1 VHLLAACLAAFAAQ
15 HAAHAQLTGT
25 FNGGTYNY
33 SDSSLW
39 TNGVIN
45 NTITGSYTG
54 ASIFQFATSST
65 TMSSTINT
73 NNLSPNANNLGLTFR
88 AASGFTPILTFNGGG
103 FSGNTRIDPTF
114 HSSLTLDLA
123 SGTVTFANP
132 AQASLNLDSKL
143 TGTAT
148 LHADVGGVVA
158 GRQLIISNT
167 ANTWTGKLLVS
178 DRVRIA
184 APNAIKYGVSLEMNS
199 LAELVVPSGTT
210 TFLNPQGGS
219 SGRIF
224 GGPAPAISILG
235 LASTV
240 NTTLSAQISD
250 SDALLRAQGSLGLRK
265 LESGTLTLANAQNA
279 YSAPT
284 VIQGGVLN
292 ISGLAD
298 GGVTGAFTGANGG
311 TTGTIASTAG
321 IQVGMNIF
329 KMNRSSL
336 NPASDS
342 YAGTVSAVTSST
354 TFTVTTP
361 WTGSGTA
368 TTGLISFYSPIG
380 ISSSSGGNLVFD
392 GGQLQYSGS
401 AGGSTNRLFSIGT
414 GGGGIIANGTTG
426 VLRFTGGGTIGF
438 NGQTGA
444 RVFTLSGTN
453 TGTNT
458 LNVVLADNAV
468 GQATSLTKAGTGRW
482 VLGGANTHSGS
493 TTITGGTLQ
502 LENVGALSQSTYAG
516 GSGSLAF
523 GAITTATFG
532 GLSGSSSVA
541 LSLTNTAG
549 AAVALTVGGNNSSGT
564 FASQISGAGSLTKV
578 GTGTLV
584 LTAAGYDGA
593 TTISAGALQVGDG
606 GTTGSISGNVANSG
620 GLVFKR
626 ANALTYSGTISGAG
640 SLTQAGSGLLVLT
653 GSNSYTGG
661 STISSGTLQVGDGGS
676 TGWISG
682 NVANSGALVFNRSD
696 TQTYSGTIS
705 GAGSLTQAGSGTL
718 VLTAANGYTGQT
730 TISSG
735 ELQVG
740 NGGSTGSIVGDVA
753 NSGRLVFNRSN
764 SLNYS
769 GTITGAGRTVIRG
782 GTLALGANGAIATTG
797 TVIVGDAGSSGARLD
812 LSAKS
817 AYTFGAAQTLGG
829 IGTVAGGTSFTNVT
843 ISGVLSPG
851 NSPGLLTFDNANL
864 ILDSTANT
872 LMEITGTTQGSLYDA
887 VVLAGGTITY
897 GGTLTLDFGSNP
909 FNNGDTFNL
918 FQFKEAAFA
927 YFDTV
932 IATGSYYSGTF
943 TNSGSGVY
951 TLSGSGIGV
960 GGNQRLT
967 FTDLVPAGESA
978 TYYGQLVIVPEP
990 LTLGLLGIGSGIA
1003 VVGLRRLRRR
1013 KANGANGTH
1022 TSEDTADAA

>member
-1 VHLLAACLAAFAAQ
+1 MRVSAFTTASHNAAHGRDSRARVTRTSGRSLVHLLAACLAAFAAQ

-25 FNGGTYNY
+25 FNSGTYNY

-39 TNGVIN
+39 TGGVIN

-73 NNLSPNANNLGLTFR
+73 NNLSPNTNNLGLTFR

-148 LHADVGGVVA
+148 LHADVGGGVA

-199 LAELVVPSGTT
+199 LTTAQLLLPSGTT

-219 SGRIF
+219 SGGRIF
-224 GGPAPAISILG
+224 GGPTPAIAILG

-250 SDALLRAQGSLGLRK
+250 SDNVLRAQGSLGLRK

-458 LNVVLADNAV
+458 LTTALADNG
-468 GQATSLTKAGTGRW
+468 GQTALVKSGLGRW
-482 VLGGANTHSGS
+482 VLGGSHAYTG
-493 TTITGGTLQ
+493 TTQIEAGRLTI
-502 LENVGALSQSTYAG
+502 GA
-516 GSGSLAF
+516 
-523 GAITTATFG
+523 GASI
-532 GLSGSSSVA
+532 GSSR
-541 LSLTNTAG
+541 
-549 AAVALTVGGNNSSGT
+549 TVV
-564 FASQISGAGSLTKV
+564 V
-578 GTGTLV
+578 G
-584 LTAAGYDGA
+584 TAAG
-593 TTISAGALQVGDG
+593 
-606 GTTGSISGNVANSG
+606 
-620 GLVFKR
+620 
-626 ANALTYSGTISGAG
+626 
-640 SLTQAGSGLLVLT
+640 
-653 GSNSYTGG
+653 
-661 STISSGTLQVGDGGS
+661 
-676 TGWISG
+676 
-682 NVANSGALVFNRSD
+682 
-696 TQTYSGTIS
+696 
-705 GAGSLTQAGSGTL
+705 
-718 VLTAANGYTGQT
+718 
-730 TISSG
+730 
-735 ELQVG
+735 
-740 NGGSTGSIVGDVA
+740 
-753 NSGRLVFNRSN
+753 
-764 SLNYS
+764 
-769 GTITGAGRTVIRG
+769 
-782 GTLALGANGAIATTG
+782 
-797 TVIVGDAGSSGARLD
+797 SGARLD
-812 LSAKS
+812 VTDT
-817 AYTFGAAQTLGG
+817 AYTFTGSQTLMGS
-829 IGTVAGGTSFTNVT
+829 GTVAGGGGGPTTVT
-843 ISGVLSPG
+843 INGKLSPG
-851 NSPGLLTFDNANL
+851 NSPGLLTFADTSVAL
-864 ILDSTANT
+864 GSTGNVI
-872 LMEITGTTQGSLYDA
+872 MEITGSARGTQYDA
-887 VVLAGGTITY
+887 IDITGGVNGGGLIY
-897 GGTLTLDFGSNP
+897 GGTMTLNFTQTFSSG
-909 FNNGDTFNL
+909 TFNL
-918 FQFKEAAFA
+918 FKYE
-927 YFDTV
+927 TNE
-932 IATGSYYSGTF
+932 TSGTF
-943 TNSGSGVY
+943 GNIVFDLASQYQGTWG
-951 TLSGSGIGV
+951 LV
-960 GGNQRLT
+960 GDVWKVTTGTTVMEFRNNVVEGG
-967 FTDLVPAGESA
+967 FS
-978 TYYGQLVIVPEP
+978 YGQLVIVPEP

>member
-1 VHLLAACLAAFAAQ
+1 MRISAFTTASPNAAHGRDSRARVTRTSGRSLVHLLAACLAAFAAQ

-39 TNGVIN
+39 TGGVIN

-148 LHADVGGVVA
+148 LHADVGGGVT

-178 DRVRIA
+178 DRVTIA
-184 APNAIKYGVSLEMNS
+184 APNAIKYGVSLEMNPATQ
-199 LAELVVPSGTT
+199 LLLPSGTT

-219 SGRIF
+219 SGGRIF
-224 GGPAPAISILG
+224 GGPTPAIAILG

-250 SDALLRAQGSLGLRK
+250 SDNVLRAQGSLGLRK

-279 YSAPT
+279 YSALT

-438 NGQTGA
+438 NGQSGA
-444 RVFTLSGTN
+444 RTFRLSGTN

-458 LNVVLADNAV
+458 LTTALADNG
-468 GQATSLTKAGTGRW
+468 GQTALVKSGLGRW
-482 VLGGANTHSGS
+482 VLGGTHAYTG
-493 TTITGGTLQ
+493 TTQIEAGRLTI
-502 LENVGALSQSTYAG
+502 GA
-516 GSGSLAF
+516 
-523 GAITTATFG
+523 GASI
-532 GLSGSSSVA
+532 GSSR
-541 LSLTNTAG
+541 
-549 AAVALTVGGNNSSGT
+549 TVV
-564 FASQISGAGSLTKV
+564 V
-578 GTGTLV
+578 G
-584 LTAAGYDGA
+584 TAAG
-593 TTISAGALQVGDG
+593 
-606 GTTGSISGNVANSG
+606 
-620 GLVFKR
+620 
-626 ANALTYSGTISGAG
+626 
-640 SLTQAGSGLLVLT
+640 
-653 GSNSYTGG
+653 
-661 STISSGTLQVGDGGS
+661 
-676 TGWISG
+676 
-682 NVANSGALVFNRSD
+682 
-696 TQTYSGTIS
+696 
-705 GAGSLTQAGSGTL
+705 
-718 VLTAANGYTGQT
+718 
-730 TISSG
+730 
-735 ELQVG
+735 
-740 NGGSTGSIVGDVA
+740 
-753 NSGRLVFNRSN
+753 
-764 SLNYS
+764 
-769 GTITGAGRTVIRG
+769 
-782 GTLALGANGAIATTG
+782 
-797 TVIVGDAGSSGARLD
+797 SGARLD
-812 LSAKS
+812 VTDT
-817 AYTFGAAQTLGG
+817 AYAFTGSQTLMGS
-829 IGTVAGGTSFTNVT
+829 GTVAGGGSGPTTVT
-843 ISGVLSPG
+843 INGKLSPG
-851 NSPGLLTFDNANL
+851 NSPGLLTFADTSVAL
-864 ILDSTANT
+864 GSTGNVI
-872 LMEITGTTQGSLYDA
+872 MEITGSERGTQYDA
-887 VVLAGGTITY
+887 IDITGGANGGGLTY
-897 GGTLTLDFGSNP
+897 GGTMTLNFTQ
-909 FNNGDTFNL
+909 TF
-918 FQFKEAAFA
+918 A
-927 YFDTV
+927 
-932 IATGSYYSGTF
+932 SGTF
-943 TNSGSGVY
+943 DLFKYELNETSGTFGSIVFDPASVYLGTWGLVGDVWKVTTGTTVMEFRNNVVEGGV
-951 TLSGSGIGV
+951 S
-960 GGNQRLT
+960 
-967 FTDLVPAGESA
+967 
-978 TYYGQLVIVPEP
+978 YGQLVIVPEP
-990 LTLGLLGIGSGIA
+990 LTLGLLGIGGGIA
-1003 VVGLRRLRRR
+1003 VVGLRHLRRR
-1013 KANGANGTH
+1013 KANGANGTS
-1022 TSEDTADAA
+1022 TSDSAADAA

>member
-1 VHLLAACLAAFAAQ
+1 MRFSAFTTASHNAAHGRDSRARVTRTSGRSLVHLLAACLAAFAAQ

-25 FNGGTYNY
+25 FNSGTYNY

-73 NNLSPNANNLGLTFR
+73 NNLSPNTNNLGLTFR

-148 LHADVGGVVA
+148 LHADVGGGVA

-199 LAELVVPSGTT
+199 LTTAQLLLPSGTT

-219 SGRIF
+219 SGGRIF
-224 GGPAPAISILG
+224 GGPTPAIAILG

-250 SDALLRAQGSLGLRK
+250 SDNVLRAQGSLGLRK

-438 NGQTGA
+438 NGQSGA
-444 RVFTLSGTN
+444 RTFRLSGTN

-458 LNVVLADNAV
+458 LTTALADNG
-468 GQATSLTKAGTGRW
+468 GQTALVKSGLGRW
-482 VLGGANTHSGS
+482 VLGGTHAYTG
-493 TTITGGTLQ
+493 TTQIEAGRLTI
-502 LENVGALSQSTYAG
+502 GA
-516 GSGSLAF
+516 
-523 GAITTATFG
+523 GASI
-532 GLSGSSSVA
+532 GSSR
-541 LSLTNTAG
+541 
-549 AAVALTVGGNNSSGT
+549 TVV
-564 FASQISGAGSLTKV
+564 V
-578 GTGTLV
+578 G
-584 LTAAGYDGA
+584 TAAG
-593 TTISAGALQVGDG
+593 
-606 GTTGSISGNVANSG
+606 
-620 GLVFKR
+620 
-626 ANALTYSGTISGAG
+626 
-640 SLTQAGSGLLVLT
+640 
-653 GSNSYTGG
+653 
-661 STISSGTLQVGDGGS
+661 
-676 TGWISG
+676 
-682 NVANSGALVFNRSD
+682 
-696 TQTYSGTIS
+696 
-705 GAGSLTQAGSGTL
+705 
-718 VLTAANGYTGQT
+718 
-730 TISSG
+730 
-735 ELQVG
+735 
-740 NGGSTGSIVGDVA
+740 
-753 NSGRLVFNRSN
+753 
-764 SLNYS
+764 
-769 GTITGAGRTVIRG
+769 
-782 GTLALGANGAIATTG
+782 
-797 TVIVGDAGSSGARLD
+797 SGARLD
-812 LSAKS
+812 VTDT
-817 AYTFGAAQTLGG
+817 AYTFTGSQTLMGS
-829 IGTVAGGTSFTNVT
+829 GTVAGGGSGPTTVT
-843 ISGVLSPG
+843 INGKLSPG
-851 NSPGLLTFDNANL
+851 NSPGLLTFADTSVAL
-864 ILDSTANT
+864 GSTGNVI
-872 LMEITGTTQGSLYDA
+872 MEITGSARGTQYDA
-887 VVLAGGTITY
+887 IDITGGVNGGGLTY
-897 GGTLTLDFGSNP
+897 GGTMTLNFTQ
-909 FNNGDTFNL
+909 TF
-918 FQFKEAAFA
+918 
-927 YFDTV
+927 
-932 IATGSYYSGTF
+932 SSGTF
-943 TNSGSGVY
+943 N
-951 TLSGSGIGV
+951 
-960 GGNQRLT
+960 
-967 FTDLVPAGESA
+967 
-978 TYYGQLVIVPEP
+978 
-990 LTLGLLGIGSGIA
+990 
-1003 VVGLRRLRRR
+1003 
-1013 KANGANGTH
+1013 
-1022 TSEDTADAA
+1022 

>member
-1 VHLLAACLAAFAAQ
+1 MRISAFTTASHNAAHGRDSRARVTRTSGRSLVHLLAACLAAFAAQ

-25 FNGGTYNY
+25 FNGTYNY

-39 TNGVIN
+39 TGGVIN

-148 LHADVGGVVA
+148 LHADVGGGVT

-178 DRVRIA
+178 DRVTIA
-184 APNAIKYGVSLEMNS
+184 APNAIKYGVSLEMNPATQ
-199 LAELVVPSGTT
+199 LLLPSGTT

-219 SGRIF
+219 SGGRIF
-224 GGPAPAISILG
+224 GGPTPAIAILG

-250 SDALLRAQGSLGLRK
+250 SDNVLRAQGSLGLRK

-438 NGQTGA
+438 NGQSGA
-444 RVFTLSGTN
+444 RTFRLSGTN

-458 LNVVLADNAV
+458 LTTALADNG
-468 GQATSLTKAGTGRW
+468 GQTALVKSGLGRW
-482 VLGGANTHSGS
+482 VLGGTHAYTG
-493 TTITGGTLQ
+493 TTQIEAGRLTI
-502 LENVGALSQSTYAG
+502 GA
-516 GSGSLAF
+516 
-523 GAITTATFG
+523 GASI
-532 GLSGSSSVA
+532 GSSR
-541 LSLTNTAG
+541 
-549 AAVALTVGGNNSSGT
+549 TVV
-564 FASQISGAGSLTKV
+564 V
-578 GTGTLV
+578 G
-584 LTAAGYDGA
+584 TAAG
-593 TTISAGALQVGDG
+593 
-606 GTTGSISGNVANSG
+606 
-620 GLVFKR
+620 
-626 ANALTYSGTISGAG
+626 
-640 SLTQAGSGLLVLT
+640 
-653 GSNSYTGG
+653 
-661 STISSGTLQVGDGGS
+661 
-676 TGWISG
+676 
-682 NVANSGALVFNRSD
+682 
-696 TQTYSGTIS
+696 
-705 GAGSLTQAGSGTL
+705 
-718 VLTAANGYTGQT
+718 
-730 TISSG
+730 
-735 ELQVG
+735 
-740 NGGSTGSIVGDVA
+740 
-753 NSGRLVFNRSN
+753 
-764 SLNYS
+764 
-769 GTITGAGRTVIRG
+769 
-782 GTLALGANGAIATTG
+782 
-797 TVIVGDAGSSGARLD
+797 SGARLD
-812 LSAKS
+812 VTDT
-817 AYTFGAAQTLGG
+817 AYAFTGSQTLMGS
-829 IGTVAGGTSFTNVT
+829 GTVAGGGSGPTTVT
-843 ISGVLSPG
+843 INGKLSPG
-851 NSPGLLTFDNANL
+851 NSPGLLTFADTSVAL
-864 ILDSTANT
+864 GSTGNVI
-872 LMEITGTTQGSLYDA
+872 MEITGSERGTQYDA
-887 VVLAGGTITY
+887 IDITGGANGGGLTY
-897 GGTLTLDFGSNP
+897 GGTMTLNFTQ
-909 FNNGDTFNL
+909 TF
-918 FQFKEAAFA
+918 A
-927 YFDTV
+927 
-932 IATGSYYSGTF
+932 SGTF
-943 TNSGSGVY
+943 DLFKYELNETSGTFGSIVFDPASVYLGTWGLVGDVWKVTTGTTVMEFRNNVVEGGV
-951 TLSGSGIGV
+951 S
-960 GGNQRLT
+960 
-967 FTDLVPAGESA
+967 
-978 TYYGQLVIVPEP
+978 YGQLVIVPEP
-990 LTLGLLGIGSGIA
+990 LTLGLLGIGGGIA
-1003 VVGLRRLRRR
+1003 VVGLRHLRRR
-1013 KANGANGTH
+1013 KANGANGTS
-1022 TSEDTADAA
+1022 TSDSAADAA